1 MAKKIEAVLIG
12 LMIGIVGLSASTCS
26 DKSETKGIIIQTEA
40 GTLRLM
46 PLNDRSIRVRFTR
59 PDSKEMEE
67 LIYVGSTKI
76 PKYRIKES
84 QSQAILSLD
93 NISAIYNKGNNTL
106 IFKDRNGK
114 IVLEEKVGGRRMEQ
128 STIQGEPTYLVEQQF
143 ISPVDEYLYGTGQ
156 FQDGYLNVR
165 GLTRRLT
172 QVNTQIAIPFI
183 LSNKGYG
190 LLWSNYGLTD
200 FNPADKSVNLS
211 PSSSAG
217 ETITVDATSTTGNK
231 QEVRKISAFTAD
243 IDITESGNYSILLD
257 VGQKMARKHYVSIN
271 GKNVVNVNNIWLPP
285 TTSFIVKLE
294 KGRHRIEVQG
304 DRNDKP
310 SLYWRKVTN
319 ETTFRSPVA
328 QALDYTVFVGNADE
342 VIASYRQLT
351 GDAPMMPL
359 WSMGYIHC
367 RERYNTQAELLK
379 NAASFR
385 QRKLPIDVIVQDW
398 QYWGKYGWNA
408 MRFDEE
414 RYPDVDRRVF
424 FGAV

>member
-200 FNPADKSVNLS
+200 FNPADKSVKFS
-211 PSSSAG
+211 R
-217 ETITVDATSTTGNK
+217 GNDNCRCYFYY
-231 QEVRKISAFTAD
+231 RK
-243 IDITESGNYSILLD
+243 
-257 VGQKMARKHYVSIN
+257 
-271 GKNVVNVNNIWLPP
+271 
-285 TTSFIVKLE
+285 
-294 KGRHRIEVQG
+294 
-304 DRNDKP
+304 
-310 SLYWRKVTN
+310 
-319 ETTFRSPVA
+319 
-328 QALDYTVFVGNADE
+328 
-342 VIASYRQLT
+342 
-351 GDAPMMPL
+351 
-359 WSMGYIHC
+359 
-367 RERYNTQAELLK
+367 
-379 NAASFR
+379 
-385 QRKLPIDVIVQDW
+385 
-398 QYWGKYGWNA
+398 
-408 MRFDEE
+408 
-414 RYPDVDRRVF
+414 
-424 FGAV
+424 

>member
-1 MAKKIEAVLIG
+1 
-12 LMIGIVGLSASTCS
+12 
-26 DKSETKGIIIQTEA
+26 
-40 GTLRLM
+40 
-46 PLNDRSIRVRFTR
+46 
-59 PDSKEMEE
+59 
-67 LIYVGSTKI
+67 
-76 PKYRIKES
+76 
-84 QSQAILSLD
+84 
-93 NISAIYNKGNNTL
+93 
-106 IFKDRNGK
+106 
-114 IVLEEKVGGRRMEQ
+114 MEQ

-367 RERYNTQAELLK
+367 RRTL
-379 NAASFR
+379 
-385 QRKLPIDVIVQDW
+385 
-398 QYWGKYGWNA
+398 
-408 MRFDEE
+408 
-414 RYPDVDRRVF
+414 
-424 FGAV
+424 